1 MYKTTDLFV
10 RFGGDRL
17 LLVPPCEEVT
27 GWAPSDHEP
36 LKNLTGM
43 GSRKLWTK
51 RRMPPRSGSNMS
63 ADFSVLS

>member
-10 RFGGDRL
+10 SFGGDRL
-17 LLVPPCEEVT
+17 LLVPPYEEVP
-27 GWAPSDHEP
+27 GWAPSDHEQ